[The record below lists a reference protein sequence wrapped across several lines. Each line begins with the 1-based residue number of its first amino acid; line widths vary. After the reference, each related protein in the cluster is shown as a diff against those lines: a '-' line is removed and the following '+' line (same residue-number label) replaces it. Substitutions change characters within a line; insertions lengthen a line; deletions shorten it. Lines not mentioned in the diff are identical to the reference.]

1 MVRDRTIKVS
11 EAVAAHLTRE
21 IAAGRFTFDASQQD
35 AARRLD
41 GLAGSLNEQGRRS
54 WFRKYTSGTPPR
66 GLYLWGGVGRGK
78 TSLMDL
84 FFDSLRFA
92 ERERTHFYRFMQTVH
107 AELRSM
113 APREEPLDHV
123 AARLAQRAR
132 VICLDEFMVTDITDA
147 MLLAGLLGGL
157 FRRGVVL
164 VATSNRAPQDLYHDG
179 LQRERFLPAIA
190 LLQEHL
196 EILHLTGDQDY
207 RLQQLERA
215 PSYWD
220 STAATSESEFRA
232 AFERMSGSTAAAVAL
247 TIQGRHLEAQGAGHG
262 AVWFEFHELCETARG
277 AADYLE
283 LAQRYRTLFLS
294 NVPVFGAANDDAAR
308 RFLMLIDALY
318 DRGAALLLSAAAEPS
333 LLYRGERLRF
343 EFERAASRLIDMRSQ
358 RYLCRMIPGPA

>member
-1 MVRDRTIKVS
+1 VT
-11 EAVAAHLTRE
+11 AHLARE
-21 IAAGRFTFDASQQD
+21 IAAERFALDACQQD

-41 GLAGSLNEQGRRS
+41 QLAASLNDRGRRS
-54 WFRKYTSGTPPR
+54 WFHRKTSLPTAR

-92 ERERTHFYRFMQTVH
+92 ERERAHFYAFMQTIH
-107 AELRSM
+107 AELRATAS
-113 APREEPLDHV
+113 REEPLDAV
-123 AARLAQRAR
+123 AARLALRAR

-147 MLLAGLLGGL
+147 MLLGGLLSGL
-157 FRRGVVL
+157 FRRGVIL
-164 VATSNRAPQDLYHDG
+164 VATSNRPPQDLYRDG

-196 EILHLTGDQDY
+196 EILHLDGGEDY
-207 RLQQLERA
+207 RLRQLERA

-220 STAATSESEFRA
+220 STASGSESEFRA
-232 AFERMSGSTAAAVAL
+232 AFQTMSGAASGPATL
-247 TIQGRHLEAQGAGHG
+247 TIQGRPLQAEGIGH
-262 AVWFEFHELCETARG
+262 AAIWFDFQALCETARG

-294 NVPVFGAANDDAAR
+294 NVPIFGPANDDAAR

-318 DRGAALLLSAAAEPS
+318 DRGSALLLSAAAEPS
-333 LLYRGERLRF
+333 MLYRGERLRF
-343 EFERAASRLIDMRSQ
+343 EFERAASRLIEMRSQ
-358 RYLCRMIPGPA
+358 QYLSRMIPGPA